1 MNLDAIM
8 IWHDYD
14 YEWTYVWNVKYKS
27 RLGQVKNVMPMT
39 FLGFPNRPA

>member
-8 IWHDYD
+8 YD
-14 YEWTYVWNVKYKS
+14 MFMIMYVYVKYKLW
-27 RLGQVKNVMPMT
+27 LGQVKNVKPMT

>member
-8 IWHDYD
+8 YD
-14 YEWTYVWNVKYKS
+14 MFMITNVLMYVYVKYKS
-27 RLGQVKNVMPMT
+27 WLGQVKNMMPMT